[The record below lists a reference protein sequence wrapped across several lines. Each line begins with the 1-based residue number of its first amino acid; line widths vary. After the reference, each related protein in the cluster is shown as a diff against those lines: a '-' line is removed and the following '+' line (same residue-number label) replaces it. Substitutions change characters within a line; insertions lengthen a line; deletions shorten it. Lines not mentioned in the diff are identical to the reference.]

1 MPSTDPMRLRARVF
15 TNPFTG
21 KRYLVSMAIAD
32 IAKEQVHVYFM
43 SDEETL
49 FQAMSINDYNALPY
63 FFFKE
68 DGPAPKPEM
77 RVADE
82 LRIGG

>member
-1 MPSTDPMRLRARVF
+1 VRLRAKVF
-15 TNPFTG
+15 TNETTG
-21 KRYLVSMAIAD
+21 QRYLVSMAMFNP
-32 IAKEQVHVYFM
+32 ERETVHVYFM

-49 FQAMSINDYNALPY
+49 FQIMSVEDYNALPY

-77 RVADE
+77 RVADV
-82 LRIGG
+82 LSVPG